1 VTSAAHSEWQGSR
14 AKRLQRLFDAHA
26 AAEGSGAPGR
36 RWRTEQINWSL
47 ALLLAAE
54 FQGFARDLHDEAGY
68 SFAVF
73 AAQGNQTLETIL
85 KARMTQNRQLDRG
98 NANPG
103 NLGNDFKILGV
114 DLWDELKTRWPRM
127 TVKWNKSLTDLN
139 KARNAIAHSQSG
151 TLGALRVNLDT
162 IRTWRSS
169 LDGLADKMDD
179 VVAWHLTDLFKV
191 SDPWQP

>member
-1 VTSAAHSEWQGSR
+1 
-14 AKRLQRLFDAHA
+14 
-26 AAEGSGAPGR
+26 
-36 RWRTEQINWSL
+36 
-47 ALLLAAE
+47 
-54 FQGFARDLHDEAGY
+54 
-68 SFAVF
+68 
-73 AAQGNQTLETIL
+73 
-85 KARMTQNRQLDRG
+85 MTQNRQLDRG